1 MDRKIEITNSNI
13 HDIYFEEGLIN
24 SEADGTN
31 INLINNSISSYFSK
45 YMKSNNK
52 FFLFNI

>member
-31 INLINNSISSYFSK
+31 ISLINNSISSY
-45 YMKSNNK
+45 KSQ
-52 FFLFNI
+52 